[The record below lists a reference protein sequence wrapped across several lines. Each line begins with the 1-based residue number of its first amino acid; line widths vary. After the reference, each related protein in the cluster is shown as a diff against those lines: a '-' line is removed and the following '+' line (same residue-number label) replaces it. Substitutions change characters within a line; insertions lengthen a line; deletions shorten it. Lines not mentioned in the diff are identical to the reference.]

1 MRLPNLWSSC
11 ITLALFG
18 TLEGCASAG
27 VARARPCPVSVAP
40 AARRL
45 SEDEVLRAR
54 GFFSQG
60 VEFVARRR
68 WGEALDAFRRA
79 QLLVDHPV
87 TSFNIAQT
95 LWRLGRYEDVLEEL
109 GHFNIVRDI
118 VTDRALQERAQALL
132 EQARRRVGTLTLDLS
147 PPTATVRIDGV
158 VRALPR
164 GEHRVFHLRPGSH
177 RVELS
182 ARGRSS
188 ERLVIRTRP
197 GDHRSGRV
205 TLEK

>member
-1 MRLPNLWSSC
+1 
-11 ITLALFG
+11 
-18 TLEGCASAG
+18 
-27 VARARPCPVSVAP
+27 VSVAP
-40 AARRL
+40 TARRP
-45 SEDEVLRAR
+45 SEDEVLQAR

-132 EQARRRVGTLTLDLS
+132 EQARRGGRGTSVSWRTS
-147 PPTATVRIDGV
+147 PG
-158 VRALPR
+158 
-164 GEHRVFHLRPGSH
+164 GW
-177 RVELS
+177 
-182 ARGRSS
+182 
-188 ERLVIRTRP
+188 
-197 GDHRSGRV
+197 
-205 TLEK
+205 